1 VGGQKASEGS
11 FFSSEVGAKAAPFGY
26 PLPLAKTPPRFLS
39 EKNQKKIVS
48 QSRFIQQGLGG
59 YST

>member
-1 VGGQKASEGS
+1 VGGQKASGGS

-39 EKNQKKIVS
+39 EKNQKKLS
-48 QSRFIQQGLGG
+48 PNQGL
-59 YST
+59 SSKV